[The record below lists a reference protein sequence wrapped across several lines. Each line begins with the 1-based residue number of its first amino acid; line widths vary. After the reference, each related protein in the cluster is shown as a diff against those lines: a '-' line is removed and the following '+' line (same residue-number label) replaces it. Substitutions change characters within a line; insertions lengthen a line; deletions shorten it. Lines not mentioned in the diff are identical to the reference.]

1 VPAAV
6 FPDIGVKSR
15 LTGQSVFFALPGS
28 PIGVGSFESRVGRAV
43 SGGGIRCVA
52 VWLFIG
58 GVKGESLVLFG
69 IDRDSADRIRGAF
82 LR

>member
-1 VPAAV
+1 M
-6 FPDIGVKSR
+6 
-15 LTGQSVFFALPGS
+15 
-28 PIGVGSFESRVGRAV
+28 

-52 VWLFIG
+52 VRLFIG

-69 IDRDSADRIRGAF
+69 IDRDSADRIQGAF

>member
-1 VPAAV
+1 M
-6 FPDIGVKSR
+6 
-15 LTGQSVFFALPGS
+15 
-28 PIGVGSFESRVGRAV
+28 

-52 VWLFIG
+52 VRLFIG

-69 IDRDSADRIRGAF
+69 IDRDTADRIRGAF